1 MAETQNNTPILNRKE
16 WQTMMPA
23 PVTTAAGMFIIKDKI
38 GQFNMYITSATV
50 HYLYDAP
57 QDDWVQIESG
67 AFGTALAAGA
77 CGDYGDWS
85 LTYTATGGTT
95 TTVNV
100 NAAVS
105 NIKGFVVGQIIEF
118 LSGTAANV
126 GLRRTIDAISH
137 PGTAT
142 GTITLTLDSAVTS
155 SVANTDTF
163 RISSG
168 MFYVLMPGTLTATSF
183 RKYDLATGVWTS
195 CTHTGLSATWGTD
208 GQMVALGDIDIVY
221 DTGTATSG
229 AATTITDSGA
239 AWGTDQFINYQV
251 RITAGLGIGQIRRIT
266 ANTGTQIT
274 VASSWTTNPD
284 ATSVYSIEPDEN
296 AIYLLGNN
304 AVTMYKYSIS
314 ANSWA
319 TVAPT
324 TARAGAAIA
333 GMSADYIRLTGNAT
347 WALLTAL
354 KDGKYIYSL
363 RGGTAVLDRFDI
375 TGGTA
380 GAGAWDVIA
389 YSPLITTFGL
399 GDSTDYAG
407 EYVFIAKEGT
417 AAIPQRFYK
426 YSVVGNTLEPITTD
440 WYLNGAAVVG
450 GKMFMKYLSDQRNI
464 LWLYNLG
471 STTTNLRR
479 IMIF

>member
-1 MAETQNNTPILNRKE
+1 
-16 WQTMMPA
+16 
-23 PVTTAAGMFIIKDKI
+23 
-38 GQFNMYITSATV
+38 
-50 HYLYDAP
+50 
-57 QDDWVQIESG
+57 
-67 AFGTALAAGA
+67 
-77 CGDYGDWS
+77 
-85 LTYTATGGTT
+85 
-95 TTVNV
+95 
-100 NAAVS
+100 
-105 NIKGFVVGQIIEF
+105 
-118 LSGTAANV
+118 
-126 GLRRTIDAISH
+126 
-137 PGTAT
+137 
-142 GTITLTLDSAVTS
+142 
-155 SVANTDTF
+155 
-163 RISSG
+163 
-168 MFYVLMPGTLTATSF
+168 
-183 RKYDLATGVWTS
+183 
-195 CTHTGLSATWGTD
+195 
-208 GQMVALGDIDIVY
+208 MVALGDIDIVY

-450 GKMFMKYLSDQRNI
+450 GKMFMKYLSGQRNI